1 MPHFTTRALLAAM
14 LLALAAPLAEAQ
26 TAMIAA
32 GHPLAVAAGLAAI
45 RQGGNAV
52 DAAVAVQAVL
62 AVTEP
67 QSSGLG
73 GGGYLLFYDAAT
85 RHIEAWDGRE
95 TAPAAAGPDLFRH
108 PDGSPMTRPEAVLGG
123 RSVGVPGV
131 MRMLEAVHREHGAL
145 PWAELF
151 TTAIRLAAEGVRIGP
166 RLAGE
171 IADDADNLRRIPA
184 LAALFLL
191 PDGSPRPAGTTLTNP
206 ALADALRLVAAGGAD
221 ALLRGALGSEIVAAV
236 RADANPGLLTTD
248 DLAAWR
254 PIRTEPVC
262 VNLAAARVCAA
273 APSTSGGITVLQ
285 SLAMLAPGGLAR
297 RSPLDQAFRVLEAER
312 LAFADR
318 DRWIGDPAF
327 TAVPTEGLLDPTYLA
342 SRARLIDPSH
352 ALPDPP
358 AGTPPGATTAP
369 PRAPAQP
376 EGGTSHIA
384 ILDRAGNAV
393 SFTTTIEGP
402 FGAHVLAHGILLN
415 NELTDFAFIP
425 SRDGRLLANRVE
437 GGKRPR
443 SSTAPALLLNRDNS
457 LRAIVGS
464 AGGGRII
471 GYVTQTLLALLA
483 GADPARAVG
492 APHIGALGSL
502 AELEAD
508 TDAAGLAAAL
518 RARGESVR
526 TPRMNSGTELI
537 VLTPRGPLG
546 ASDPRRDGL
555 AARE

>member
-1 MPHFTTRALLAAM
+1 MPHAKTRALIAAL
-14 LLALAAPLAEAQ
+14 LLAFAISPARAE

-85 RHIEAWDGRE
+85 RHIESWDGRE
-95 TAPAAAGPDLFRH
+95 TAPAAAGADLFRH
-108 PDGSPMTRPEAVLGG
+108 PDGSPMSRSEAVLGG

-131 MRMLEAVHREHGAL
+131 MRMLEAVHHEHGKL
-145 PWAELF
+145 PWADLF
-151 TTAIRLAAEGVRIGP
+151 TTAIGLAEKGFPIGT

-171 IADDADNLRRIPA
+171 IADDAANLRRTPA
-184 LAALFLL
+184 LAALFLM
-191 PDGSPRPAGTTLTNP
+191 PDGSPRPAGSLLVNP
-206 ALADALRLVAAGGAD
+206 ALADALRLIAAGGAD
-221 ALLRGALGSEIVAAV
+221 ALLRGALGAEIVAAV

-254 PIRTEPVC
+254 PIRTTPVC
-262 VNLAAARVCAA
+262 VTLPTARVCAA
-273 APSTSGGITVLQ
+273 PPSTSGGIAVLQ
-285 SLAMLAPGGLAR
+285 SLAMLSRAGIAR
-297 RSPLDQAFRVLEAER
+297 RTPLDQAFRVLEAER

-327 TAVPTEGLLDPTYLA
+327 TPVPTEGLLDSAYLA
-342 SRARLIDPSH
+342 ARAKLIDPQR

-358 AGTPPGATTAP
+358 AGMPPGATATL

-384 ILDRAGNAV
+384 ILDSAGNAV

-425 SRDGRLLANRVE
+425 TRDGMKLANRVE

-492 APHIGALGSL
+492 APHIGALGSI
-502 AELEAD
+502 AELETN
-508 TDAAGLAAAL
+508 TDAASLAPAL
-518 RARGESVR
+518 RARGETVR
-526 TPRMNSGTELI
+526 TAVMNSGTEVIL
-537 VLTPRGPLG
+537 LTPRGPIG
-546 ASDPRRDGL
+546 ASDPRRDG
-555 AARE
+555 AAVRE